1 MDCLIE
7 MSSVTTIMQYNEV
20 NIFENNIELM
30 REEVLDRL
38 LDIASIIKKNK
49 ISLIVDYELHIKE
62 LNTKEFCIEKAL
74 ELLQTMQDSK
84 EVEIYYNL
92 HNLVKKYYV
101 DVMQLYINDGSP
113 SPSPLPI

>member
-1 MDCLIE
+1 
-7 MSSVTTIMQYNEV
+7 MQYNEQEQV